1 MSSSFWW
8 DNKDYQT
15 NLITASTPSEPL
27 PTFYMDSG
35 TALSG
40 EDWCAIYTGEILDY
54 MTSVGFT
61 ENLNVAKYVDVGGAH
76 SETYW
81 GPRFHIPLNFLY
93 PADGIPKPPRENQL
107 NFL

>member
-15 NLITASTPSEPL
+15 NLITASTPTQPQ

-35 TALSG
+35 TSIGG
-40 EDWCAIYTGEILDY
+40 EDWCAVYTADIFDY
-54 MTSVGFT
+54 MTSVGFKKDVT
-61 ENLNVAKYVDVGGAH
+61 VAKYVEVGGSH

-81 GPRFHIPLNFLY
+81 GPRFHLPLSFLY
-93 PADGIPKPPRENQL
+93 PANGVPQPPKEN
-107 NFL
+107 